1 MEGKIHSIESMGL
14 VDGPGIRTVV
24 FMQGCDL
31 RCKFCHNPDTWA
43 MDSSQVKR
51 MTPGQLVEKVQRFR
65 PYYGQEGG
73 VTFSGGEPLLQP
85 EFLEE
90 GLSLLKEVG
99 IHTCLDTAGV
109 GMEDYDYTEIL
120 RNTDLVLLDIKQVTS
135 EKYQEMTGKSWD
147 RFQAFQKLLK
157 KMGTPVWIRH
167 VMVPGLTFGE
177 AHVKE
182 LEAYLKDIPNIQK
195 VELLPYH
202 VLGVHKYQKLGIH
215 YPLENVR
222 AVAMEEVADWERRLN
237 QSIVINQSTG

>member
-109 GMEDYDYTEIL
+109 GMEDYDY
-120 RNTDLVLLDIKQVTS
+120 KQVTS
-135 EKYQEMTGKSWD
+135 EKYREMTGKSRD
-147 RFQAFQKLLK
+147 RFQTFQKLLE

-222 AVAMEEVADWERRLN
+222 AVATEEVADWERRLN

>member
-1 MEGKIHSIESMGL
+1 
-14 VDGPGIRTVV
+14 
-24 FMQGCDL
+24 
-31 RCKFCHNPDTWA
+31 
-43 MDSSQVKR
+43 
-51 MTPGQLVEKVQRFR
+51 
-65 PYYGQEGG
+65 
-73 VTFSGGEPLLQP
+73 
-85 EFLEE
+85 
-90 GLSLLKEVG
+90 
-99 IHTCLDTAGV
+99 
-109 GMEDYDYTEIL
+109 MEDYDYTEIL

-182 LEAYLKDIPNIQK
+182 LEAYLQDIPNIQK

-215 YPLENVR
+215 YPLEHVR
-222 AVAMEEVADWERRLN
+222 TVATEEVADWERRLN